1 MISVGKPHSAS
12 RLFKSSCWYFMSSP
26 LLHKQVLYGIALTL
40 LAAIQPACADDEFN
54 LRILELDTPLENTFT
69 LKNFINDNGLLA
81 GSYLTTVMWDRNVV
95 DKRPIAFVLSDDKQR
110 LLPELTKADLRDYGV
125 KVDTIPDLK
134 DLDDGAYVRDISHF
148 IENARYEYNQD
159 DQTLKLVIPQAY
171 RDHAAAGAIH
181 PKFWDDGAPAAW
193 TSYQLSGSQQ
203 HYSSG
208 KTSSTWLGL
217 ESGINLGA
225 LRLRNNSTWS
235 DTSGWEGIASTLQRD
250 IKTLKSQL
258 EIGQTYT
265 NGELFDSVQM
275 TGVKLETDTSML
287 PVSQQGFAPVVRG
300 IANSDAKVTIKQNGY
315 TIYQTNVS
323 PGPFEIRDL
332 SQVTSGADL
341 EVTVE
346 EADGSEHSFIQASAS
361 VPVLQREGGFKYSL
375 AAGRYRGNEGEDE
388 PTFAQGT
395 AIYGLPYGVTA
406 YTGALGSSLYH
417 ALLLGLGADLG
428 HFGSASVDLTAAR
441 TAFDD
446 GRDDASGLS
455 WRAQYSKDI
464 PDTDTTIT
472 LASYRYSTS
481 GFYTFQEAID
491 QRDSEID
498 DGIYTYRRTNN
509 RRSRM
514 QLNLSQRV
522 SDWGSAYL
530 NGYQQDYWD
539 MDGHERSVSAGFS
552 SSWREITWSISY
564 NLTRTPDADTD
575 RQMALTVNIPLSKWL
590 PNSWA
595 TYSANSASG
604 GFVSHQ
610 VGLGGTAL
618 EDNKLSY
625 NLQQT
630 YANQDTGYGGSLSG
644 RYRGASGEV
653 GMGYSYGGN
662 NRQWNYSAQGSIVAH
677 EHGVTLGQ
685 PVRDAFAI
693 VHIKDGDNVK
703 VQNGRGITTDRFGNA
718 IVPSLTAYRHN
729 IITVNTQDREDIDI
743 DAATLDLVPT
753 KGAAVPATFDARVGR
768 RALVTLRYAGKPV
781 PFGAVVALD
790 NTSAIVGDDGEVYLT
805 GLSGKTTF
813 SVQWGEERDRQCQGT
828 LDISTQSPT
837 GIVKAT
843 VNCY

>member
-1 MISVGKPHSAS
+1 
-12 RLFKSSCWYFMSSP
+12 MSSS
-26 LLHKQVLYGIALTL
+26 LLHKQVLSGIALAL
-40 LAAIQPACADDEFN
+40 LAAIQPANADDEFN
-54 LRILELDTPLENTFT
+54 LRILELDTPLENTST

-81 GSYLTTVMWDRNVV
+81 GSYPTTIMWDR
-95 DKRPIAFVLSDDKQR
+95 DVLDLRTLTYVISDDKQH
-110 LLPELTKADLRDYGV
+110 LLPELTKADLREFGV

-134 DLDDGAYVRDISHF
+134 ELDDQAYVRDISHF
-148 IENARYEYNQD
+148 IENARYDYNQD
-159 DQTLKLVIPQAY
+159 NQTLKLVIPQVY
-171 RDHAAAGAIH
+171 RDRAAAGAIN

-208 KTSSTWLGL
+208 NTSSTWLGL

-225 LRLRNNSTWS
+225 WRLRNNSTWS
-235 DTSGWEGIASTLQRD
+235 DASGWEAIASTLQRD
-250 IKTLKSQL
+250 IKALKSQL
-258 EIGQTYT
+258 EMGQTYT

-275 TGVKLETDTSML
+275 TGVKMETDTAML

-315 TIYQTNVS
+315 IIYQTNVS

-388 PTFAQGT
+388 PIFAQGT

-406 YTGALGSSLYH
+406 YTGALGASLYH
-417 ALLLGLGADLG
+417 ALLLGIGADLG
-428 HFGSASVDLTAAR
+428 HFGSASVDLTTAR
-441 TAFDD
+441 TVFDD

-464 PDTDTTIT
+464 PDTDTTVT

-491 QRDSEID
+491 RRDSEID

-514 QLNLSQRV
+514 QLNLSQRI

-552 SSWREITWSISY
+552 SSWRDITWSISY

-575 RQMALTVNIPLSKWL
+575 RQMALTVNIPFSKWL
-590 PNSWA
+590 PDTWA
-595 TYSANSASG
+595 TYSANTASG

-625 NLQQT
+625 NLQQS
-630 YANQDTGYGGSLSG
+630 YANQNTGYGGSLSG

-653 GMGYSYGGN
+653 GMGYSYGGD
-662 NRQWNYSAQGSIVAH
+662 NRQWNYSAQGSVVAH

-693 VHIKDGDNVK
+693 MHINKGENVK
-703 VQNGRGITTDRFGNA
+703 VQNGRGIYTDAFGNA

-729 IITVNTQDREDIDI
+729 TITVNTQDRQDIDI
-743 DAATLDLVPT
+743 DAATQDLVPT
-753 KGAAVPATFDARVGR
+753 KGAAIKVSFEARVGR
-768 RALVTLRYAGKPV
+768 RALVTLLFAGKPV

-790 NTSAIVGDDGEVYLT
+790 NTTAIVGDGGEAYLT
-805 GLSGKTTF
+805 GLHDKTTF
-813 SVQWGEERDRQCQGT
+813 SVQWGEAAEQQCQGEIDMPDDGVT
-828 LDISTQSPT
+828 DM
-837 GIVKAT
+837 VKAT
-843 VNCY
+843 VTCR

>member
-1 MISVGKPHSAS
+1 
-12 RLFKSSCWYFMSSP
+12 MSSSP
-26 LLHKQVLYGIALTL
+26 FHKQALNGIALAL
-40 LAAIQPACADDEFN
+40 LAMIQPASADDEFN
-54 LRILELDTPLENTFT
+54 LRILEMDTPLENTST
-69 LKNFINDNGLLA
+69 LKNFINDNGLLP
-81 GSYLTTVMWDRNVV
+81 GNYMTTVMWDRDVV
-95 DKRPIAFVLSDDKQR
+95 DKRTLSWVLSDDKQR
-110 LLPELTKADLRDYGV
+110 LLPELTKADLRELGV
-125 KVDTIPDLK
+125 KVDTIPDMK
-134 DLDDGAYVRDISHF
+134 DLEDSAKIDDISHF
-148 IENARYEYNQD
+148 IENARYDYDQD
-159 DQTLKLVIPQAY
+159 NQTLRLVIPQIY
-171 RDHAAAGAIH
+171 RDQGAAGAIS

-203 HYSSG
+203 HYSAG
-208 KTSSTWLGL
+208 KTSSSWLGL
-217 ESGINLGA
+217 DSGINLGA
-225 LRLRNNSTWS
+225 WRLRNNSTWS
-235 DTSGWEGIASTLQRD
+235 DNAGWDAIASTLQRD

-258 EIGQTYT
+258 EMGQTYT

-287 PVSQQGFAPVVRG
+287 PTSQQGFAPVVRG

-315 TIYQTNVS
+315 TIYQSNVS

-361 VPVLQREGGFKYSL
+361 VPVLQREGAFKYSL

-388 PTFAQGT
+388 PAFVQGT

-406 YTGALGSSLYH
+406 YTGALGASLYH
-417 ALLLGLGADLG
+417 AMLAGVGADLG
-428 HFGSASVDLTAAR
+428 RFGSASMDVTAAR

-464 PDTDTTIT
+464 PDTDTNVT
-472 LASYRYSTS
+472 LASYRYSTA

-491 QRDSEID
+491 RRDDAID

-514 QLNLSQRV
+514 QVNLSQRI

-530 NGYQQDYWD
+530 NTYQQDYWN
-539 MDGHERSVSAGFS
+539 MAGHERSVSAGLS
-552 SSWREITWSISY
+552 SSWRGITWSVSY
-564 NLTRTPDADTD
+564 NLTRTPDADSD
-575 RQMALTVNIPLSKWL
+575 RQMALMVNIPLSQWL

-595 TYSANSASG
+595 TYSANTASG

-610 VGLGGTAL
+610 VGIGGTAL
-618 EDNKLSY
+618 ENNNLSY

-630 YANQDTGYGGSLSG
+630 YANQNTGYGGSLSG
-644 RYRGASGEV
+644 RYRGSSGDV
-653 GMGYSYGGN
+653 GMGYSYGGD

-693 VHIKDGDNVK
+693 VHIKEGDSVK
-703 VQNGRGITTDRFGNA
+703 VQNGRGIYTDRFGNA
-718 IVPSLTAYRHN
+718 IVPSLTAYRKN
-729 IITVNTQDREDIDI
+729 GITVNTQDREDIEI
-743 DAATLDLVPT
+743 AAATQDFVPT
-753 KGAAVPATFDARVGR
+753 KGAAVSANFDARVGQ
-768 RALVTLRYAGKPV
+768 RALITLLYHGKPV
-781 PFGAVVALD
+781 PFGAIVTQESA
-790 NTSAIVGDDGEVYLT
+790 TAIVGDDGEVWLT
-805 GLSGKTTF
+805 GLHDALSL
-813 SVQWGEERDRQCQGT
+813 SVQWGEGSDQQCAW
-828 LDISTQSPT
+828 T
-837 GIVKAT
+837 GNLPASRPASILKMT
-843 VNCY
+843 VNCQ

>member
-1 MISVGKPHSAS
+1 
-12 RLFKSSCWYFMSSP
+12 MSSS
-26 LLHKQVLYGIALTL
+26 LLHKQVLSGIALAL
-40 LAAIQPACADDEFN
+40 LAAIQPANADDEFN
-54 LRILELDTPLENTFT
+54 LRILELDTPLENTST

-81 GSYLTTVMWDRNVV
+81 GSYPTTIMWDR
-95 DKRPIAFVLSDDKQR
+95 DVLDLRTLTYVISDDKQH
-110 LLPELTKADLRDYGV
+110 LLPELTKADLREFGV

-134 DLDDGAYVRDISHF
+134 ELDDQAYVRDISHF
-148 IENARYEYNQD
+148 IENARYDYNQD
-159 DQTLKLVIPQAY
+159 NQTLKLVIPQIY
-171 RDHAAAGAIH
+171 RDRAAAGAIN

-208 KTSSTWLGL
+208 NTSSTWLGL

-225 LRLRNNSTWS
+225 WRLRNNSTWS
-235 DTSGWEGIASTLQRD
+235 DASGWEAIASTLQRD
-250 IKTLKSQL
+250 IKALKSQL
-258 EIGQTYT
+258 EMGQTYT

-275 TGVKLETDTSML
+275 TGVKMETDTAML

-315 TIYQTNVS
+315 IIYQTNVS

-346 EADGSEHSFIQASAS
+346 EADGSEHRFIQASAS

-388 PTFAQGT
+388 PIFAQGT

-406 YTGALGSSLYH
+406 YTGALGASLYH
-417 ALLLGLGADLG
+417 ALLLGIGADLG
-428 HFGSASVDLTAAR
+428 HFGSASVDLTTAR

-464 PDTDTTIT
+464 PDTDTTVT

-491 QRDSEID
+491 RRDSEID

-514 QLNLSQRV
+514 QLNLSQRI
-522 SDWGSAYL
+522 SDWGSTYL

-539 MDGHERSVSAGFS
+539 MDGHERSVSAGLS
-552 SSWREITWSISY
+552 SSWRDITWSISY

-575 RQMALTVNIPLSKWL
+575 RQMALTVNIPFSKWL
-590 PNSWA
+590 PDTWA
-595 TYSANSASG
+595 TYSANTASG

-610 VGLGGTAL
+610 AGLGGTAL

-625 NLQQT
+625 NLQQS
-630 YANQDTGYGGSLSG
+630 YANQNTGYGGSLSG

-653 GMGYSYGGN
+653 GMGYSYGGD
-662 NRQWNYSAQGSIVAH
+662 NRQWNYSAQGSVVAH

-693 VHIKDGDNVK
+693 VHINKGENVK
-703 VQNGRGITTDRFGNA
+703 VQNGRGIYIDAFGNA

-729 IITVNTQDREDIDI
+729 TITVNTQDRQDINI
-743 DAATLDLVPT
+743 DAATQDLVPT
-753 KGAAVPATFDARVGR
+753 KGAAIKVSFDARVGR
-768 RALVTLRYAGKPV
+768 RALVTLLFAGKPV

-790 NTSAIVGDDGEVYLT
+790 TTTAIVGDGGEAYLT
-805 GLSGKTTF
+805 GLHDKTTF
-813 SVQWGEERDRQCQGT
+813 SVQWGEAAEQQCQGEIDMPDDGVT
-828 LDISTQSPT
+828 DM
-837 GIVKAT
+837 VKAT
-843 VNCY
+843 VTCR

>member
-1 MISVGKPHSAS
+1 
-12 RLFKSSCWYFMSSP
+12 MSSS
-26 LLHKQVLYGIALTL
+26 LLHKQVLSGIALAL
-40 LAAIQPACADDEFN
+40 LAAIQPANADDEFN
-54 LRILELDTPLENTFT
+54 LRILELDTPLENTST

-81 GSYLTTVMWDRNVV
+81 GSYPTTIMWDR
-95 DKRPIAFVLSDDKQR
+95 DVLDIRTLTYVISDDKQH
-110 LLPELTKADLRDYGV
+110 LLPELTKADLREFGV
-125 KVDTIPDLK
+125 KVDTIPNLK
-134 DLDDGAYVRDISHF
+134 ELDDQAYVRDISHF
-148 IENARYEYNQD
+148 IENARYDYNQD
-159 DQTLKLVIPQAY
+159 NQTLKLVIPQIY
-171 RDHAAAGAIH
+171 RDRTAAGAIN

-208 KTSSTWLGL
+208 NTSSTWLGL

-225 LRLRNNSTWS
+225 WRLRNNSTWS
-235 DTSGWEGIASTLQRD
+235 DASGWEAIASTLQRD
-250 IKTLKSQL
+250 IKALKSQL
-258 EIGQTYT
+258 EMGQTYT

-275 TGVKLETDTSML
+275 TGVKLETDTAML

-315 TIYQTNVS
+315 IIYQTNVS

-375 AAGRYRGNEGEDE
+375 AAGRYRGNEDEDE
-388 PTFAQGT
+388 PIFAQGT

-406 YTGALGSSLYH
+406 YTGALGASLYH
-417 ALLLGLGADLG
+417 ALLLGIGADLG
-428 HFGSASVDLTAAR
+428 HFGSASVDLTTAR

-464 PDTDTTIT
+464 PDTDTTVT

-491 QRDSEID
+491 RRDSEID

-514 QLNLSQRV
+514 QLNLSQRI

-539 MDGHERSVSAGFS
+539 MDGHERSVSAGLS
-552 SSWREITWSISY
+552 SSWRDITWSISY

-575 RQMALTVNIPLSKWL
+575 RQMALTVNIPFSKWL
-590 PNSWA
+590 PDTWA
-595 TYSANSASG
+595 TYSANTASG

-610 VGLGGTAL
+610 AGLGGTAL

-625 NLQQT
+625 NLQQS
-630 YANQDTGYGGSLSG
+630 YANQNTGYGGSLSG

-653 GMGYSYGGN
+653 GMGYSYGGD
-662 NRQWNYSAQGSIVAH
+662 NRQWNYSAQGSVVAH

-693 VHIKDGDNVK
+693 VHINKGENVK
-703 VQNGRGITTDRFGNA
+703 VQNGRGIYTDAFGNA

-729 IITVNTQDREDIDI
+729 TITVNTQDRQDIDI
-743 DAATLDLVPT
+743 DAATQDLVPT
-753 KGAAVPATFDARVGR
+753 KGAAIKVSFDARVGR
-768 RALVTLRYAGKPV
+768 RALVTLLFAGKPV

-790 NTSAIVGDDGEVYLT
+790 TTTAIVGDGGEAYLT
-805 GLSGKTTF
+805 GLHDKTTF
-813 SVQWGEERDRQCQGT
+813 SVQWGEAAEQQCQGEIDMPDDGVT
-828 LDISTQSPT
+828 DM
-837 GIVKAT
+837 VKAT
-843 VNCY
+843 VTCR

>member
-1 MISVGKPHSAS
+1 
-12 RLFKSSCWYFMSSP
+12 MSSS
-26 LLHKQVLYGIALTL
+26 LLHKQVLSGIALAL
-40 LAAIQPACADDEFN
+40 LAAIQPASADDEFN
-54 LRILELDTPLENTFT
+54 LRILELDTPLENTST

-81 GSYLTTVMWDRNVV
+81 GSYPTTIMWDRDVL
-95 DKRPIAFVLSDDKQR
+95 DTRTLTYMLSDDKQH
-110 LLPELTKADLRDYGV
+110 LLPELTKADLREYGV

-134 DLDDGAYVRDISHF
+134 ELDDEAYVRDISHF
-148 IENARYEYNQD
+148 IENARYDYDQD
-159 DQTLKLVIPQAY
+159 NQTLKLVIPQIY
-171 RDHAAAGAIH
+171 RDRAVAGAIN

-193 TSYQLSGSQQ
+193 TSYQFSGSQQ

-217 ESGINLGA
+217 ESGMNLGA
-225 LRLRNNSTWS
+225 WRLRNNSTWS
-235 DTSGWEGIASTLQRD
+235 DTSGWEAIASTLQRD

-258 EIGQTYT
+258 EMGQTYT

-275 TGVKLETDTSML
+275 TGVKLETDTAML

-388 PTFAQGT
+388 PIFAQGT
-395 AIYGLPYGVTA
+395 AIYGLPYGVTG
-406 YTGALGSSLYH
+406 YTGALGASLYH

-464 PDTDTTIT
+464 PDTDTTVT

-514 QLNLSQRV
+514 QLNLSQRI

-539 MDGHERSVSAGFS
+539 MDGHERSVSAGLS
-552 SSWREITWSISY
+552 SSWRDITWSISY

-590 PNSWA
+590 PDSWA
-595 TYSANSASG
+595 TYSANTASG

-625 NLQQT
+625 NLQQS
-630 YANQDTGYGGSLSG
+630 YANQNTGYGGSLSG

-653 GMGYSYGGN
+653 GMGYSYGGD

-703 VQNGRGITTDRFGNA
+703 VQNGRGISTDRFGNA

-729 IITVNTQDREDIDI
+729 VITVNTQDREDIEI
-743 DAATLDLVPT
+743 AAATQDIVPT
-753 KGAAVPATFDARVGR
+753 KGAAVSANFDAQVGQ
-768 RALVTLRYAGKPV
+768 RALFTLLFHGKSV
-781 PFGAVVALD
+781 PFGAIVSLENA
-790 NTSAIVGDDGEVYLT
+790 TTIVGDDGEVWLT
-805 GLSGKTTF
+805 GLQEAVFLK
-813 SVQWGEERDRQCQGT
+813 VQWGDGRDQQC
-828 LDISTQSPT
+828 SWT
-837 GIVKAT
+837 GNLPARHSVSILKMT
-843 VNCY
+843 VNCQ

>member
-1 MISVGKPHSAS
+1 
-12 RLFKSSCWYFMSSP
+12 MSSS
-26 LLHKQVLYGIALTL
+26 LLHKQVLSGIALAL
-40 LAAIQPACADDEFN
+40 LAAIQPANADDEFN
-54 LRILELDTPLENTFT
+54 LRILELDTPLENTST

-81 GSYLTTVMWDRNVV
+81 GSHPTTIMWDR
-95 DKRPIAFVLSDDKQR
+95 DVLDLRTLTYVISDDKQH
-110 LLPELTKADLRDYGV
+110 LLPELTKADLREFGV

-134 DLDDGAYVRDISHF
+134 ELDDQAYVRDISHF
-148 IENARYEYNQD
+148 IENARYDYNQD
-159 DQTLKLVIPQAY
+159 NQTLKLVIPQIY
-171 RDHAAAGAIH
+171 RDRAAAGAIN

-208 KTSSTWLGL
+208 NTSSTWLGL

-225 LRLRNNSTWS
+225 WRLRNNSTWS
-235 DTSGWEGIASTLQRD
+235 DASGWEAIASTLQRD
-250 IKTLKSQL
+250 IKALKSQL
-258 EIGQTYT
+258 EMGQTYT

-275 TGVKLETDTSML
+275 TGVKMETDTAML

-315 TIYQTNVS
+315 IIYQTNVS

-388 PTFAQGT
+388 PIFAQGT

-406 YTGALGSSLYH
+406 YTGALGASLYN
-417 ALLLGLGADLG
+417 ALLLGIGADLG
-428 HFGSASVDLTAAR
+428 HFGSASVDLTTAR

-464 PDTDTTIT
+464 PDTDTTVT

-491 QRDSEID
+491 RRDSEID

-514 QLNLSQRV
+514 QLNLSQRI

-539 MDGHERSVSAGFS
+539 MDGHERSVSAGLS
-552 SSWREITWSISY
+552 SSWRDITWSISY

-575 RQMALTVNIPLSKWL
+575 RQMALTVNIPFSKWL
-590 PNSWA
+590 PDTWA
-595 TYSANSASG
+595 TYSANTASG

-625 NLQQT
+625 NLQQS
-630 YANQDTGYGGSLSG
+630 YANQNTGYGGSLSG
-644 RYRGASGEV
+644 RYRGASV
-653 GMGYSYGGN
+653 GYSYGGD
-662 NRQWNYSAQGSIVAH
+662 NRQWNYSAQGSVVAH

-693 VHIKDGDNVK
+693 VHINKGENVK
-703 VQNGRGITTDRFGNA
+703 VQNGRGIYTDAFGNA

-729 IITVNTQDREDIDI
+729 TITVNTQDRQDIDI
-743 DAATLDLVPT
+743 DAATQDLVPT
-753 KGAAVPATFDARVGR
+753 KGAAIKVSFDARVGR
-768 RALVTLRYAGKPV
+768 RALVTLLFAGKPV

-790 NTSAIVGDDGEVYLT
+790 TTTAIVGDGGEAYLT
-805 GLSGKTTF
+805 GLHDKTTF
-813 SVQWGEERDRQCQGT
+813 SVQWGEEAEQQCQGEIDMPDDGVT
-828 LDISTQSPT
+828 DM
-837 GIVKAT
+837 VKAT
-843 VNCY
+843 VTCR